1 MAKKQ
6 KSKLQPFLKFLD
18 KSVIKKLGSPLKTV
32 DDFLKLP
39 AMAFNF
45 LKEVDVKLIYEMFNV
60 SQIYEFQILDQE
72 SPFEVLYKSDPKQKA
87 KIEEILSIDTEIEE
101 KIKKATIISII
112 AERIRKDEVII
123 EKKEQKV
130 IVVGLANAG
139 KTTILTKFG
148 GQFGMKDL
156 TRLKPTKGVER
167 REVKTKN
174 LNLNVWDF
182 GGQQEYRKRY
192 LQEPEKYF
200 FRVDLVIY
208 VIDVQD
214 SESYDESL
222 EYFKN
227 ILEYLLRIEEYPYVL
242 IFIHKFDPD
251 LKEENEILLNIE
263 HLKDEIK
270 KIFKDKKKLDY
281 DIYLSSIF
289 SIIAREPKFAQYLK
303 NTMEQTATLEDTSIT
318 KIEGIASILENTMN
332 GLIRLSETV
341 MEKFDEINN
350 RLTALEQGKP
360 ISKTLAQGSPTPIMS
375 SNVTPPQFLSPPP
388 PVYSSRRNPSSNS
401 PSARAAVLQELQSL
415 FEKRKKLK

>member
-6 KSKLQPFLKFLD
+6 KSKIQPFLKFID
-18 KSVIKKLGSPLKTV
+18 KSVIKKLASPLKTV

-39 AMAFNF
+39 ALAFNF
-45 LKEVDVKLIYEMFNV
+45 LKDVDVKLIYDMFEV
-60 SQIYEFQILDQE
+60 SQIYEFQILDQD
-72 SPFEVLYKSDPKQKA
+72 SPFEVLYKTDPKQKA

-112 AERIRKDEVII
+112 AERIRKEEIVL

-130 IVVGLANAG
+130 IVIGLGNAG

-148 GQFGMKDL
+148 GQLGVKDL

-167 REVKTKN
+167 KEIKTKN

-182 GGQQEYRKRY
+182 GGQQEYRNRY
-192 LQEPEKYF
+192 LREPEKYF

-214 SESYDESL
+214 SDNYEESL
-222 EYFKN
+222 DYFNN
-227 ILEYLLRIEEYPYVL
+227 ILDYLLRIEEFPYILV
-242 IFIHKFDPD
+242 FIHKFDPD
-251 LKEENEILLNIE
+251 LKENNEILLNVE

-270 KIFKDKKKLDY
+270 KIFKNKKKLDY
-281 DIYLSSIF
+281 EIYLSSIY
-289 SIIAREPKFAQYLK
+289 SIIANEPKFAQYLK
-303 NTMEQTATLEDTSIT
+303 DTMEKTATLEDTSIT

-341 MEKFDEINN
+341 MIHLDEINN
-350 RLTALEQGKP
+350 RLSNLEQGKQIAKAP
-360 ISKTLAQGSPTPIMS
+360 VSSSPTPIFS
-375 SNVTPPQFLSPPP
+375 SNISPPQFLSPPP
-388 PVYSSRRNPSSNS
+388 PVYSSGRSNTAS
-401 PSARAAVLQELQSL
+401 APSARAEVLKELQSL
-415 FEKRKKLK
+415 FEKRKRLK

>member
-1 MAKKQ
+1 
-6 KSKLQPFLKFLD
+6 
-18 KSVIKKLGSPLKTV
+18 
-32 DDFLKLP
+32 
-39 AMAFNF
+39 
-45 LKEVDVKLIYEMFNV
+45 
-60 SQIYEFQILDQE
+60 
-72 SPFEVLYKSDPKQKA
+72 LYKTDPKQKA

-112 AERIRKDEVII
+112 AERIRKDEIII

-130 IVVGLANAG
+130 IVVGLGNAG

-148 GQFGMKDL
+148 GQLGMKDL

-167 REVKTKN
+167 KEVKTKN

-222 EYFKN
+222 DYFKN
-227 ILEYLLRIEEYPYVL
+227 ILEYLMRIEEYPYVL

-281 DIYLSSIF
+281 EIYLSSIF
-289 SIIAREPKFAQYLK
+289 SIIAKEPKFAQYLK
-303 NTMEQTATLEDTSIT
+303 NTMEQTATLEDTSVT

-350 RLTALEQGKP
+350 RLLALERGKP
-360 ISKTLAQGSPTPIMS
+360 IAKTPVQATPAPIMS

-388 PVYSSRRNPSSNS
+388 PVYSSRKSPSSNT